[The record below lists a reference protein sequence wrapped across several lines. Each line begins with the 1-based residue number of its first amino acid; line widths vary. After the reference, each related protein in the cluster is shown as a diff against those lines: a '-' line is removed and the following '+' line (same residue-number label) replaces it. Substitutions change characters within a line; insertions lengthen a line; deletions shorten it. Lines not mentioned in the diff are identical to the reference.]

1 VARVYATPE
10 QLSAYT
16 GRPAPG
22 DADGLLA
29 RASRFLDTE
38 VLKSCVYD
46 VDADGMPTASD
57 VAEGF
62 AQAVCAQVAWWDE
75 IGDSTGAAGAGWGA
89 VSLGPLS
96 LSRSV
101 TDVSPYASAAR
112 QLAPAA
118 WDVLSTLPPDL
129 FVQGVVW

>member
-16 GRPAPG
+16 GQPAPD
-22 DADGLLA
+22 DADSLLT

-46 VDADGMPTASD
+46 VGADGMPTAPD

-62 AQAVCAQVAWWDE
+62 AEAVCAQVAWWDE
-75 IGDSTGAAGAGWGA
+75 IGDSTGAAGAGWGS
-89 VSLGPLS
+89 VTLGPLS
-96 LSRSV
+96 LGRSV

-112 QLAPAA
+112 QLSPAA
-118 WDVLSTLPPDL
+118 WDALCVLPPEL
-129 FVQGVVW
+129 FVPGVIW

>member
-16 GRPAPG
+16 GRPAPD
-22 DADGLLA
+22 DADNLLT
-29 RASRFLDTE
+29 RASQFLDTE

-46 VDADGMPTASD
+46 VGTDGMPTAPD
-57 VAEGF
+57 VAAGF

-89 VSLGPLS
+89 VTLGPLS

-118 WDVLSTLPPDL
+118 WDALCVLPPEL
-129 FVQGVVW
+129 FVRGVIW